1 MKMKNFKR
9 GDRVYH
15 RNIKL
20 YGTFVDYAWNSDD
33 ECYVD
38 FENQY
43 GDIEQRHVSVICLE
57 KVQKIDDLV

>member
-1 MKMKNFKR
+1 MGNIFEH

-15 RNIKL
+15 RGLKL
-20 YGTFVDYAWNSDD
+20 YGIFVDYAWNSDD

-43 GDIEQRHVSVICLE
+43 GDIEQRHVSVNWLE
-57 KVQKIDDLV
+57 KVQEI